1 MLQESYILELKTTG
15 KGFIEITDNLKSF
28 LKVSKIQ
35 NGYMNISILHTSAS
49 LLIQENADQ
58 TVQKD
63 LKKFFDNICP
73 EHDNYHHNSEGP
85 DDMPAHLKSAL
96 LQTNLSISVLN
107 NKIILGAWQGV
118 YLFEHRISNKIRKV
132 LVHLMGN

>member
-1 MLQESYILELKTTG
+1 MLQESYILEVKTTG

-73 EHDNYHHNSEGP
+73 QHDNYHHNSEGR

>member
-28 LKVSKIQ
+28 LKVSKIT

-49 LLIQENADQ
+49 LLIQENADK
-58 TVQKD
+58 TVQED
-63 LKKFFDNICP
+63 LKKFFDKICP
-73 EHDNYHHNSEGP
+73 EHNNYHHNSEGR

-107 NKIILGAWQGV
+107 NKIILGIWQGV
-118 YLFEHRISNKIRKV
+118 YLFEHRISNQIRKV

>member
-1 MLQESYILELKTTG
+1 MLQESYILELKTSG
-15 KGFIEITDNLKSF
+15 KDFIEITDNLKSF
-28 LKVSKIQ
+28 LEVSKIT

-63 LKKFFDNICP
+63 LKKFFDKICP
-73 EHDNYHHNSEGP
+73 EHDNYYHNSEGS

-107 NKIILGAWQGV
+107 NKIILGTWQGV

>member
-1 MLQESYILELKTTG
+1 MLQESYILEVKTTG

-73 EHDNYHHNSEGP
+73 QHDNYHHNSEGR

-107 NKIILGAWQGV
+107 NKIILGTWQGV

>member
-1 MLQESYILELKTTG
+1 MLQESYILEVKTTG

-28 LKVSKIQ
+28 LKVSKIK

-107 NKIILGAWQGV
+107 NKIILGTWQGV

>member
-1 MLQESYILELKTTG
+1 MLQESYILEVKTTG

-28 LKVSKIQ
+28 LKESKIK

-107 NKIILGAWQGV
+107 NKIILGTWQGV